1 MKIEVNRM
9 EVLSR
14 IENAMVAVMAAP
26 ILEQSNAVVF
36 ENGELIS
43 FNGEILTRQ
52 PSPFGMGVTGAIPA
66 ADLVQVFKRFPDEVL
81 QVETK
86 EGELII
92 RGKKRS
98 AGMRMMAE
106 VLLPYKNVPEAG
118 KFGTFSKKLIERIR
132 QASGACGKDE
142 TNPRSTHVHVTEN
155 MVEATDGFRYFRANF
170 PTGLEREFLIHSAII
185 GSISKHSLQE
195 ISISD
200 EGWIH
205 FKTTGDLKISC
216 ICNILDYYGRKIFDD
231 IMKAEGKD
239 IELPENM
246 DDILSRAEIM
256 EPSITATGKADS
268 RVEISLSDNRLV
280 IMSEKENGW
289 FKEQKKVSY
298 SGPAFTFCI
307 NPAFLRQM
315 LSKTKKMRV
324 SDHCATMEVEDIQ
337 FASALIR
344 NNKPKQETQ
353 SAQETEE
360 QAED

>member
-14 IENAMVAVMAAP
+14 IENAMLAVMAAP
-26 ILEQSNAVVF
+26 ILVQSDAIVF
-36 ENGELIS
+36 EGGELIS
-43 FNGEILTRQ
+43 FSGEILTRQ
-52 PSPFGMGVTGAIPA
+52 PSPFGEKITGAILA
-66 ADLVQVFKRFPDEVL
+66 GDLLEVFKRFPDDVL
-81 QVETK
+81 RVESK
-86 EGELII
+86 EGELIV
-92 RGKKRS
+92 RGKKRM
-98 AGMRMMAE
+98 AGLRMIE
-106 VLLPYKNVPEAG
+106 EILLPYKNVPDPG
-118 KFGTFSKKLIERIR
+118 KFYSFSDKLIPHMLS
-132 QASGACGKDE
+132 ASGACGKDE

-205 FKTTGDLKISC
+205 FKTDGDLKISC
-216 ICNILDYYGRKIFDD
+216 ICNISDYYGRKMFDA

-246 DDILSRAEIM
+246 EEILSRAEIM
-256 EPSITATGKADS
+256 NPSIAATGKADS
-268 RVEISLSDNRLV
+268 RVEISLGENRLT
-280 IMSEKENGW
+280 ILTEKENGW
-289 FKEQKKVSY
+289 FKEQKEVSY

>member
-1 MKIEVNRM
+1 
-9 EVLSR
+9 
-14 IENAMVAVMAAP
+14 
-26 ILEQSNAVVF
+26 
-36 ENGELIS
+36 
-43 FNGEILTRQ
+43 
-52 PSPFGMGVTGAIPA
+52 
-66 ADLVQVFKRFPDEVL
+66 
-81 QVETK
+81 
-86 EGELII
+86 
-92 RGKKRS
+92 
-98 AGMRMMAE
+98 
-106 VLLPYKNVPEAG
+106 
-118 KFGTFSKKLIERIR
+118 
-132 QASGACGKDE
+132 
-142 TNPRSTHVHVTEN
+142 
-155 MVEATDGFRYFRANF
+155 
-170 PTGLEREFLIHSAII
+170 
-185 GSISKHSLQE
+185 
-195 ISISD
+195 
-200 EGWIH
+200 
-205 FKTTGDLKISC
+205 LKISC
-216 ICNILDYYGRKIFDD
+216 ICNILDYYGRKVFDD

-256 EPSITATGKADS
+256 EPFITATGKADS

>member
-1 MKIEVNRM
+1 M

-14 IENAMVAVMAAP
+14 IENAMLAVMAAP
-26 ILEQSNAVVF
+26 ILVQSDAIVF
-36 ENGELIS
+36 EGGELIS
-43 FNGEILTRQ
+43 FSGEILTRQ
-52 PSPFGMGVTGAIPA
+52 PSPFGEKITGAILA
-66 ADLVQVFKRFPDEVL
+66 GDLLEVFKRFPDDVL
-81 QVETK
+81 RVESK
-86 EGELII
+86 EGELIV
-92 RGKKRS
+92 RGKKRM
-98 AGMRMMAE
+98 AGLRMIE
-106 VLLPYKNVPEAG
+106 EILLPYKNVPDPG
-118 KFGTFSKKLIERIR
+118 KFYSFSDKLIPHMLS
-132 QASGACGKDE
+132 ASGACGKDE

-205 FKTTGDLKISC
+205 FKTDGDLKISC
-216 ICNILDYYGRKIFDD
+216 ICNISDYYGRKMFDA

-246 DDILSRAEIM
+246 EEILSRAEIM
-256 EPSITATGKADS
+256 NPSIAATGKADS
-268 RVEISLSDNRLV
+268 RVEISLGENRLT
-280 IMSEKENGW
+280 ILTEKENGW
-289 FKEQKKVSY
+289 FKEQKEVSY

>member
-1 MKIEVNRM
+1 M

-14 IENAMVAVMAAP
+14 IENAMLAVMAAP
-26 ILEQSNAVVF
+26 ILVQSDAIVF
-36 ENGELIS
+36 EGGELIS
-43 FNGEILTRQ
+43 FSGEILTRQ
-52 PSPFGMGVTGAIPA
+52 PSPFGEKITGAILA
-66 ADLVQVFKRFPDEVL
+66 GDLLEVFKRFPDDVL
-81 QVETK
+81 RVESK
-86 EGELII
+86 EGELIV
-92 RGKKRS
+92 RGKKRM
-98 AGMRMMAE
+98 AGLRMME
-106 VLLPYKNVPEAG
+106 EILLPYKNVPDPG
-118 KFGTFSKKLIERIR
+118 KFYSFSDKLIPHMLS
-132 QASGACGKDE
+132 ASGACGKDE

-205 FKTTGDLKISC
+205 FKTDGDLKISC
-216 ICNILDYYGRKIFDD
+216 ICNISDYYGRKMFDA

-246 DDILSRAEIM
+246 EEILSRAEIM
-256 EPSITATGKADS
+256 NPSIAATGKADS
-268 RVEISLSDNRLV
+268 RVEISLGENRLT
-280 IMSEKENGW
+280 ILTEKENGW
-289 FKEQKKVSY
+289 FKEQKEVSY

>member
-14 IENAMVAVMAAP
+14 IENAMLAVMAAP
-26 ILEQSNAVVF
+26 ILVQSDAIVF
-36 ENGELIS
+36 EGGELIS
-43 FNGEILTRQ
+43 FSGEILTRQ
-52 PSPFGMGVTGAIPA
+52 PSPFGEKITGAILA
-66 ADLVQVFKRFPDEVL
+66 GDLLEVFKRFPDDVL
-81 QVETK
+81 RVESK
-86 EGELII
+86 EGELIV
-92 RGKKRS
+92 RGKKRM
-98 AGMRMMAE
+98 AGLRMME
-106 VLLPYKNVPEAG
+106 EILLPYKNVPDPG
-118 KFGTFSKKLIERIR
+118 KFYSFSDKLIPHMLS
-132 QASGACGKDE
+132 ASGACGKDE

-205 FKTTGDLKISC
+205 FKTDGDLKISC
-216 ICNILDYYGRKIFDD
+216 ICNISDYYGRKMFDA

-246 DDILSRAEIM
+246 EEILSRAEIM
-256 EPSITATGKADS
+256 NPSIAATGKADS
-268 RVEISLSDNRLV
+268 RVEISLGENRLT
-280 IMSEKENGW
+280 ILTEKENGW
-289 FKEQKKVSY
+289 FKEQKEVSY